1 MISINYALCVAK
13 LHQVYV
19 VYLPFFLFLVI
30 EDKNY
35 LGSHQVQLVVKCIKV
50 HKNKI
55 QDSDC
60 TYSRKAFKIP
70 STKVCTTT

>member
-1 MISINYALCVAK
+1 MRCVLLSCIK
-13 LHQVYV
+13 YMWFI
-19 VYLPFFLFLVI
+19 YPFLFLVI
-30 EDKNY
+30 EGKNY

-60 TYSRKAFKIP
+60 TYSRKAFKIL